1 MNAAATETV
10 NETVSQ
16 IRSGGPR
23 PEDIIICQDVHKW
36 YGGYHALR
44 GVTTR
49 IRQGETVVIT
59 GPSGSGKSTL
69 PSYPQPAGGTP
80 AGRYHRR
87 RRAPQP
93 R

>member
-16 IRSGGPR
+16 AQSGGPR
-23 PEDIIICQDVHKW
+23 PEDIIICRDVHKW

-59 GPSGSGKSTL
+59 GPSGSGKSTFL
-69 PSYPQPAGGTP
+69 RTLNQLEEHQQGDIIVGGVLLN
-80 AGRYHRR
+80 R
-87 RRAPQP
+87 
-93 R
+93 